1 MTDPVDKALKEKLD
15 LLYSSGV
22 PFGALENIPLGAPYD
37 LEDPL
42 VDSREIGDDPMAYH
56 RANTNRNNI
65 KSAIDISSPFVGI
78 VLTDMKVS
86 INDEESEAFNI
97 NYAGYFS
104 RAAMTGFCRVR
115 VPTLHDGVL
124 PLPDPSLTEEQN
136 AGILSLYPLA
146 IILDKTHIGSSELS
160 APNVRRGD
168 IISVQALDINR
179 TTYEIKSLITKGTT
193 TIIEAP
199 INAIR
204 SFSDNPVNFLGID
217 PEPSTD
223 VPLDPLD
230 PCSTLGN
237 IGQTKGKRVETLYH
251 AMKDFFP
258 NAIYPVNNNGKV
270 TSIGGCMRPSVSHP
284 GTLEGHPGADIDG
297 DPGDDIICPVYGIVV
312 TKTYSLPPWSK
323 DTFRGKTMAE
333 KYAALGRKQKRD
345 LVTIFHPKPSQ
356 IGLSYDDPE
365 IQEDPEKLFTRYMHM
380 TNLLVEE
387 GDIVQQGQKIG
398 DLGSEGPS
406 SGPHLHYEIK
416 IHNSKNLYK
425 KGKVI
430 PPFRVDPRIGIPPE
444 AENYNPVAIA
454 ERNLG
459 TSASPDL
466 FAESGLTSEEI
477 APEFYLPTSEDNI

>member
-56 RANTNRNNI
+56 RANANRNNI
-65 KSAIDISSPFVGI
+65 KSAIDVSSPFVGV

-86 INDEESEAFNI
+86 LNDEESEAFNI

-136 AGILSLYPLA
+136 AGILSLYPIA
-146 IILDKTHIGSSELS
+146 IVLDKTQIGASELS
-160 APNVRRGD
+160 APNIRRGD
-168 IISVQALDINR
+168 IISVQAMDINR

-204 SFSDNPVNFLGID
+204 SFSDNPVNFLG
-217 PEPSTD
+217 
-223 VPLDPLD
+223 LDPDPAGDTTVGLQE
-230 PCSTLGN
+230 PCSKLGN
-237 IGQTKGKRVETLYH
+237 LGGTEGKPVEESYH
-251 AMKDFFP
+251 TMKDFFP
-258 NAIYPVNNNGKV
+258 NAVYPVNNNRNI
-270 TSIGGCMRPSVSHP
+270 SSAGGCPRASVRHS
-284 GTLEGHPGADIDG
+284 GEGVETHNGADIDG
-297 DPGDDIICPVYGIVV
+297 NIGDDIISPAYGIVRKV
-312 TKTYSLPPWSK
+312 SRHFNA
-323 DTFRGKTMAE
+323 DDVFQGQTMAE
-333 KYAALGRKQKRD
+333 KYEGRPLPRD
-345 LVTIFHPKPSQ
+345 LVEIFHPKPNQ

-365 IQEDPEKLFTRYMHM
+365 IQGDDEKLFTRYLHM
-380 TNLLVEE
+380 SKVLVSV
-387 GDIVQQGQKIG
+387 GDIVQLGQKIG
-398 DLGSEGPS
+398 ELGNEGFS
-406 SGPHLHYEIK
+406 TGPHLHYEIQIAK
-416 IHNSKNLYK
+416 SDYQVYK
-425 KGKVI
+425 RGTPI
-430 PPFRVDPRIGIPPE
+430 PPFRVEPRVGTPVQ

-454 ERNLG
+454 ERIVG
-459 TSASPDL
+459 TSVSPDL
-466 FAESGLTSEEI
+466 FAESEI
-477 APEFYLPTSEDNI
+477 TEADLYPEFYPPTSEDNI